1 MMTWGR
7 TDGAAM
13 PPTPQANLALIDQL
27 GMQLPSLMFSGELW
41 LLTSKANAEARRQV
55 GGDGHSGPR
64 GRHFAETAAAVKHP
78 PRPWSAG

>member
-7 TDGAAM
+7 TYGAAM

-41 LLTSKANAEARRQV
+41 LLTCKSERRGAPNQREAMATPDR
-55 GGDGHSGPR
+55 
-64 GRHFAETAAAVKHP
+64 EAASREPQQPQAS